1 MASKRDLS
9 PAEIKLSQF
18 IQEATTDAEIAD
30 WDAEFA
36 LSYPTLWVFLTWR
49 QVGDVL
55 RAPGRLSLT
64 ADGTAWRLGYYDP
77 SAKRST
83 AVVGAT
89 VADCLSRMNLALT
102 APETV
107 WSGGQPK
114 FRGFQKRKKP

>member
-1 MASKRDLS
+1 MAKQRELN
-9 PAEIKLSQF
+9 PAELKLSQF
-18 IQEATTDAEIAD
+18 IQEATNDAEIAE

-64 ADGTAWRLGYYDP
+64 ADGTSWRLGYYDP
-77 SAKRST
+77 SAKRSC
-83 AVVGAT
+83 AVVGT
-89 VADCLSRMNLALT
+89 SVADCLSRMNSALT
-102 APETV
+102 AAETV
-107 WSGGQPK
+107 WSGGTPK